1 MHHEHPEPP
10 SRRTI
15 LDWAVHGI
23 GAIFTVIFG
32 APAIAYLIDP
42 RNRPSPPGDFR
53 PVAGVKLSEVGEAPV
68 QGAIRNV
75 RRDAWTLYPN
85 DVIGRVWIHRVRPGT
100 AKECFQVFSTV
111 CPHLG
116 CSINSNADQAEN
128 PGFTCPCHNGQFRAN
143 GERRPHDPGY
153 ENPAPRDMDSL
164 DFDVARDPANPDANN
179 RDLLLVKYQVFEATA
194 PVKIART

>member
-1 MHHEHPEPP
+1 VHHEHPEPP

-116 CSINSNADQAEN
+116 CSINSNADQGITTAS
-128 PGFTCPCHNGQFRAN
+128 PDSTFLRTGSKPLPT
-143 GERRPHDPGY
+143 PHAFG
-153 ENPAPRDMDSL
+153 RS
-164 DFDVARDPANPDANN
+164 ARD
-179 RDLLLVKYQVFEATA
+179 RTRL
-194 PVKIART
+194 ARAIGRTDYAAMRLAR